1 VITMSWEDIIKEDL
15 DGIGW
20 DRLRAI
26 ADHLE
31 KIYNDNRI
39 LDMDDSM
46 EFDKLLLRMEEILR
60 IGN

>member
-1 VITMSWEDIIKEDL
+1 MSWEDIIKEDL